1 MASNNLH
8 TVSLLNF
15 RTECLFSTS
24 VLRGVVM
31 KELKIY
37 CLFYSIFQLNF
48 WTKMIN
54 SLKVK
59 TRQTGGTTSP
69 FYTWRYL
76 KGIWNEKFGLKK
88 TLLFERIFEITKIGL
103 YSSRVSHFSLEIF
116 GCTALHNDL
125 LGIKYIFEIIPF
137 NRSKV
142 CWFSASGY
150 IHTCTVLSD
159 FVRQPQWY
167 SWFPKKSLCSV

>member
-1 MASNNLH
+1 M
-8 TVSLLNF
+8 TF
-15 RTECLFSTS
+15 TLFSLKL
-24 VLRGVVM
+24 VL
-31 KELKIY
+31 
-37 CLFYSIFQLNF
+37 FDFQLNF
-48 WTKMIN
+48 WTKMMN

-103 YSSRVSHFSLEIF
+103 YSSRVTHFSLEIF

-137 NRSKV
+137 NHSKV
-142 CWFSASGY
+142 CWFSASAY
-150 IHTCTVLSD
+150 IHTQMHS
-159 FVRQPQWY
+159 FKW
-167 SWFPKKSLCSV
+167 LCSTTSVIFLISQNVIMQCDVCGRIVYIYI